1 MIGRAALLLSVSLAL
16 PRCSADSVTPPE
28 PTLELPGS
36 FVAATDT
43 DGIIFL
49 VRTLRV
55 VPLGDQ
61 VTLYEAM
68 VYQGAPS
75 SYDEAKAWA
84 KDPAWPVARP
94 HAIFALDAIL
104 SFDPEVVWF
113 RSLTES
119 ERDAV
124 LR

>member
-1 MIGRAALLLSVSLAL
+1 MIGRAALVVSVLLAL
-16 PRCSADSVTPPE
+16 PSCSADSVTPPE
-28 PTLELPGS
+28 PTLEQPGS

-55 VPLGDQ
+55 VSLGDE
-61 VTLYEAM
+61 VSLFEAIE
-68 VYQGAPS
+68 YQGSPS
-75 SYDEAKAWA
+75 SYEEAKTWA
-84 KDPAWPVARP
+84 QDPAWPVLRP
-94 HAIFALDAIL
+94 HAVFSHGAIL
-104 SFDPEVVWF
+104 SSNPEVVWF

-119 ERDAV
+119 ERDAL

>member
-1 MIGRAALLLSVSLAL
+1 MIGRVALLLSVLLAL
-16 PRCSADSVTPPE
+16 PRCSADSVTPRE
-28 PTLELPGS
+28 PTVEQPGS

-49 VRTLRV
+49 VRTLRL

-61 VTLYEAM
+61 ETLYEAI
-68 VYQGAPS
+68 VYQGSPS
-75 SYDEAKAWA
+75 SYDEAEAWA

-94 HAIFALDAIL
+94 HAIFSLGAIL

-119 ERDAV
+119 ERDAL